1 MQGIAKLTDDPTIL
15 NQGNAAA
22 ELNREGVRVYKTGAL
37 PEARELFRRALK
49 MQPKNISIALNMAQS
64 LLHGTDTSVESE
76 LLQECRAC
84 LKLVGMMPDTD
95 ARHARY
101 QKLRSKAFGDE

>member
-1 MQGIAKLTDDPTIL
+1 
-15 NQGNAAA
+15 
-22 ELNREGVRVYKTGAL
+22 
-37 PEARELFRRALK
+37 
-49 MQPKNISIALNMAQS
+49 
-64 LLHGTDTSVESE
+64 VESE